1 MSSHVRQESCPTTK
15 KRGYTT
21 QRWLDESP
29 REEPWSGV
37 AGLRDASDTTVE
49 PEYATS
55 KGKAQ
60 EEIELLLNGRDG
72 ISPSLLIRNC
82 AD

>member
-1 MSSHVRQESCPTTK
+1 M
-15 KRGYTT
+15 
-21 QRWLDESP
+21 
-29 REEPWSGV
+29 
-37 AGLRDASDTTVE
+37 AGLRNASDTTVE

-72 ISPSLLIRNC
+72 ISPSLLIRI
-82 AD
+82 A